1 MELSLGPVQKH
12 KINLFKLSL
21 YVNHSS
27 VIFQNISFFLHS
39 WYFQRWEL
47 NVEVVF
53 EHFFDFRSS
62 VRLTF

>member
-1 MELSLGPVQKH
+1 MDPSLVPVQKY
-12 KINLFKLSL
+12 KINRFKLSV

-27 VIFQNISFFLHS
+27 VIFQHFFLHS

-53 EHFFDFRSS
+53 EDFFLLSG
-62 VRLTF
+62 